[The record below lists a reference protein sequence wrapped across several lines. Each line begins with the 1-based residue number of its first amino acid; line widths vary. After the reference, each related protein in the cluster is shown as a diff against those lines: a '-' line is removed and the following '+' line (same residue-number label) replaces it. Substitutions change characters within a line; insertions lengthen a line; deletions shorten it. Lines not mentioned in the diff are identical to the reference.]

1 MKTKNSQPPQKKT
14 DKAVETKPEAAK
26 ASPRRKQIS
35 AWRIRKGTIAR
46 LVLMSV
52 IVCLITGWER
62 DRLSPS
68 TWGVPLQYTSDSLQ
82 VLGWIKGASDLDY
95 LPFLSKIIHR
105 LGAPYSANWNDLPMY
120 EEILTFVLGLAARWF
135 GLMQASNLGLLLSYL
150 PSAWAFYACCRM
162 LRYERLWS
170 FVGAILF
177 AFTFY
182 NWRRHIFHLFLSF
195 SYVVPPAL
203 VTSWLVLASRRLRFG
218 GREFW
223 FCVATSFVL
232 GVSNPYN
239 LNVFL
244 QLLGFSI
251 VLNWWRTRD
260 MTRLKIGV
268 LCIVAAAA
276 GFISVN
282 LDTIGYAYAHGAN
295 PAAVTRNYAQN
306 EMNALKPMEMIV
318 PPSDH
323 HSELLGAIGQKYS
336 TLAPI
341 KGEIFSPYLGI
352 VGMAS
357 LLWITAEFLWLLIN
371 PKNRPKR
378 VPAHFLQWCW
388 IMAYS
393 VIGGVSCLV
402 ALGGFYLFRST
413 NRDSIFVSALCM
425 FFLVS
430 RMTVMARSW
439 QPAARWAAAIG
450 ITVLGL
456 LDQLPKSTTRT
467 ETLRMSKLA
476 DNDSTFCSAME
487 NALPKGG
494 MVFELPVIQ
503 FPEGGP
509 VRAVDE
515 YEPLRPFF
523 FTKDLRFS
531 YGSNK
536 GRPREDWQFIV
547 EKMGPAEMVSTLQ
560 RYGFSGIYVNR
571 RGYADGAEGM
581 LKGLAA
587 VGKTNVVEDSRH
599 EQVCVVLNPSSKPE
613 LPHTDDNAL
622 INFKR
627 GWVADERAA
636 DQVRH
641 WSGGDAMANFFNE
654 HENGTSYHVT
664 GVIAALSARRVSIE
678 FEGQNIWSKEIGAGQ
693 GAPID
698 VWVTAKSRNNALYF
712 KTDAPAAYP
721 EQGGTLEVA
730 FAAINLQI
738 TKASGTQ

>member
-1 MKTKNSQPPQKKT
+1 MKMKSSPSPQKKT
-14 DKAVETKPEAAK
+14 NKAVEQTVEAIK
-26 ASPRRKQIS
+26 ASPPAKRVS
-35 AWRIRKGTIAR
+35 PWRIRGGTIGR
-46 LVLMSV
+46 LLLMSV

-68 TWGVPLQYTSDSLQ
+68 TWGAPLQYTSDSLQ

-95 LPFLSKIIHR
+95 LPFASKIIHR

-135 GLMQASNLGLLLSYL
+135 GLGQATNLGLLLSYL

-162 LRYERLWS
+162 LRYQRLWS

-195 SYVVPPAL
+195 SYVIPLSL
-203 VTSWLVLASRRLRFG
+203 VVSWLVLASKRLKLG

-223 FCVATSFVL
+223 FSVITSFVL
-232 GVSNPYN
+232 GLSNPYS

-251 VLNWWRTRD
+251 LLNYWRTRD
-260 MTRLKIGV
+260 LVRLKVGLI
-268 LCIVAAAA
+268 CIAAAA
-276 GFISVN
+276 VGFISVN
-282 LDTIGYAYAHGAN
+282 LDTLGYAYAHGSN

-306 EMNALKPMEMIV
+306 EMNALKPMEFVV

-323 HSELLGAIGQKYS
+323 HSEVLGDIGKKYVS
-336 TLAPI
+336 LAPI
-341 KGEIFSPYLGI
+341 KGEVFSPYLGI
-352 VGMAS
+352 VGMAA
-357 LLWITAEFLWLLIN
+357 LVWMTIEFMWFLMN
-371 PKNRPKR
+371 PAKIAKR
-378 VPAHFLQWCW
+378 VPAYFMQCGW
-388 IMAYS
+388 IIAYS
-393 VIGGVSCLV
+393 IIGGVNCLI

-413 NRDSIFVSALCM
+413 NRYSIFISGICM
-425 FFLVS
+425 FFLIS
-430 RMTVMARSW
+430 RLSSLTRKW
-439 QPAARWAAAIG
+439 QPSARWSAAIG
-450 ITVLGL
+450 LTVLGL
-456 LDQLPKSTTRT
+456 FDQLPKATTRG
-467 ETLRMSKLA
+467 ETLQMSRA
-476 DNDSTFCSAME
+476 VENDIAFCSTME
-487 NALPKGG
+487 NALPKDG
-494 MVFELPVIQ
+494 MVFELPVIP

-523 FTKDLRFS
+523 FTKTLRFS

-547 EKMGPAEMVSTLQ
+547 EKMPPTEMVATLE
-560 RYGFSGIYVNR
+560 RYGFSGIYLNR
-571 RGYADGAEGM
+571 RGFADRAEGL
-581 LKGLAA
+581 LKNLAA
-587 VGKTNVVEDSRH
+587 SGRTNVVEDIEH
-599 EQVCVVLNPSSKPE
+599 QQVCVVLHPSANPE

-627 GWVADERAA
+627 GWVAEEHGTE
-636 DQVRH
+636 QVRH
-641 WSGGDAMANFFNE
+641 WSGGNAMASFFNE
-654 HENGTSYHVT
+654 HKSGTSYHIT

-712 KTDAPAAYP
+712 TTDAPAAYP
-721 EQGGTLEVA
+721 EQGGTLAVA

-738 TKASGTQ
+738 AKAPGTQ